1 MDKKIKS
8 NISIA
13 NHKYI
18 KKHYSILGL
27 GLIVVMLVTINL
39 LSGASSNKET
49 NTDNYKENLNID
61 NNSLK
66 DLLSSL
72 SSSIENQEVS
82 KASSNND
89 ANQNP
94 LAKPYFSEF
103 DNQYND
109 GIQSRLKSDML
120 VYQSSKAT
128 ENSDNANK
136 AYIKVNKI
144 KNLDNKILQGKVIA
158 AILETEISS
167 ELPGMIRAVIKENV
181 FSETGDNIL
190 IPKGS
195 RLIGQYNSD
204 IAMEQ
209 SRVFIERSRVITPDG
224 IDISLAS
231 PGTDSM
237 GQTGVTGD
245 INNHTV
251 LKYSQAILTSLI
263 SIGSQAKANKENHS
277 VKDLYKK
284 NLLENL
290 STNIQSTVQE
300 TMNIKPTITIN
311 AGSIVNVFV
320 AKDIDFKLEDI

>member
-158 AILETEISS
+158 AILETEISYRY
-167 ELPGMIRAVIKENV
+167 I
-181 FSETGDNIL
+181 
-190 IPKGS
+190 
-195 RLIGQYNSD
+195 
-204 IAMEQ
+204 
-209 SRVFIERSRVITPDG
+209 
-224 IDISLAS
+224 
-231 PGTDSM
+231 
-237 GQTGVTGD
+237 
-245 INNHTV
+245 
-251 LKYSQAILTSLI
+251 
-263 SIGSQAKANKENHS
+263 
-277 VKDLYKK
+277 
-284 NLLENL
+284 
-290 STNIQSTVQE
+290 
-300 TMNIKPTITIN
+300 
-311 AGSIVNVFV
+311 
-320 AKDIDFKLEDI
+320 